1 MAGVAYRVDHGDE
14 AAQGVPVDDRPADT
28 ERVAEVADSVGTRLE
43 APARR
48 VAPLGTAMT
57 GQVQVNDLR
66 YFRQPCEVGLEVGVV
81 EAPGP
86 AVQQHDGGPLSH
98 LRAVGHERQALD
110 VEPEP
115 LPVHVDLHAP
125 PF

>member
-1 MAGVAYRVDHGDE
+1 
-14 AAQGVPVDDRPADT
+14 
-28 ERVAEVADSVGTRLE
+28 
-43 APARR
+43 
-48 VAPLGTAMT
+48 MT

-66 YFRQPCEVGLEVGVV
+66 YVREPCEVRLEVGVV

-86 AVQQHDGGPLSH
+86 AVQQHDGGPLAH
-98 LRAVGHERQALD
+98 LGAVGHEREALD

-115 LPVHVDLHAP
+115 LPVHVDLHAA

>member
-28 ERVAEVADSVGTRLE
+28 ERVAEVADTVGTRLE

-66 YFRQPCEVGLEVGVV
+66 YVREPCEVRLEVGVV

-98 LRAVGHERQALD
+98 LGAVGHKR
-110 VEPEP
+110 
-115 LPVHVDLHAP
+115 
-125 PF
+125 